1 MCVARRKLD
10 GSLASRSSTEPKDMN
25 TCPHAH
31 SYALHFIMHAC
42 PTGSRAHG
50 CTQTMLDCF
59 QGRCNYHTGSADWLS
74 LHTTTPLSY
83 FERRFGKS
91 IEQRYQ
97 QTLTRRIEQK
107 SRYALYYS
115 RAPCTFVNMACATE
129 GCTCTFPVLASAR
142 GFTQAILECL
152 RDQQQQSQRFSRQ
165 AVPASTPAM
174 SRAQVN

>member
-1 MCVARRKLD
+1 MSHAQSLQGARRNMRISEYFSLIRRRRGRWAF
-10 GSLASRSSTEPKDMN
+10 GSFDRVNLRARQGSGVVKCR
-25 TCPHAH
+25 
-31 SYALHFIMHAC
+31 L
-42 PTGSRAHG
+42 SRAHG
-50 CTQTMLDCF
+50 CTQMMLDRF
-59 QGRCNYHTGSADWLS
+59 QGRCNYHKGSADWLS

-129 GCTCTFPVLASAR
+129 GCTCTFLVLA
-142 GFTQAILECL
+142 
-152 RDQQQQSQRFSRQ
+152 
-165 AVPASTPAM
+165 
-174 SRAQVN
+174 RA